1 MPVESIDLDGDII
14 IECGDDSFQICSKV
28 MSAASPVLSA
38 MFSPHSKEGTSIVNG
53 SEGPV
58 VIPVGGDDPEA
69 LLTFCS
75 IVHFRIDEIPENL
88 SSTFLENFTTLI
100 DKYMCKKA
108 VASQVRLWLMR
119 DLGTLNV
126 TQLCPLLLL
135 AYVMDLPERFAAISK
150 ELLFAHAGSYADLS
164 LLVDHPLIHSNVV
177 GRQSTSL
184 YVLDGA
190 SLSTIAVDFE
200 RKRRELHRIA
210 RKAITSVLNSFTA
223 FKADESKY
231 VTLYTWK
238 LQACGLLPSTDVF
251 EAKSFKQVYWDALKL
266 PKCHPAPCHVSGC
279 VCMSIKALKQ
289 DAELLR
295 LLSNCRKAKVG
306 MCLDCLR
313 SNGSSFPKC
322 RSTHP
327 SFGDDKAIFTE
338 ESVIMIYA

>member
-1 MPVESIDLDGDII
+1 MPVESIDPDGDII
-14 IECGDDSFQICSKV
+14 IECGDDSFQACSKV
-28 MSAASPVLSA
+28 LSAASPVLSA
-38 MFSPHSKEGTSIVNG
+38 MFSPHFKEGTAIVNG
-53 SEGPV
+53 LEGPV
-58 VIPVGGDDPEA
+58 VIPLSGDDPEA
-69 LLTFCS
+69 LLTFCN
-75 IVHFRIDEIPENL
+75 IVHFRIDEIPENP
-88 SSTFLENFTTLI
+88 SSTFLENFATLI

-108 VASQVRLWLMR
+108 VVSQVKLWLMR
-119 DLGTLNV
+119 NLQNLNV

-150 ELLFAHAGSYADLS
+150 ELLFAHAGSYADLP
-164 LLVDHPLIHSNVV
+164 LVVDHPLIHSNIV
-177 GRQSTSL
+177 
-184 YVLDGA
+184 
-190 SLSTIAVDFE
+190 VDFE

-210 RKAITSVLNSFTA
+210 RKAITCVLNSFTA
-223 FKADESKY
+223 FKDDESKY

-238 LQACGLLPSTDVF
+238 LQACELLPGTDVF
-251 EAKSFKQVYWDALKL
+251 EAKSFKQVYRDALKL

-295 LLSNCRKAKVG
+295 LLNNCRKAEVG

-322 RSTHP
+322 RYTHP